1 MSVIF
6 LIVVLFFFF
15 FFFLFFIVI
24 VILFRFSRVGQLFF
38 DDLNLLTRSSR
49 QEGSILFAQCGE
61 FIIRYSLTLRLEWP
75 ELLAKCRELVISNQ
89 LLKTVAIILL

>member
-6 LIVVLFFFF
+6 LIVVLF

-24 VILFRFSRVGQLFF
+24 VILFRFSRIGQLFF

-61 FIIRYSLTLRLEWP
+61 FIIRYSLALRLEWP

-89 LLKTVAIILL
+89 FLKTITIILL